1 MGHAMNL
8 RLLLT
13 TLLVPAAALAQQEQP
28 QPQAQQPQAQ
38 QPQAQQPQAQ
48 QPQAQEPA
56 SQAQQPA
63 ADPYAERNK
72 RVQEMLRQRGFY
84 NGPINGDIGPNTQ
97 AAIAQFQ
104 LSMPMPASGMLDE
117 TTLAA
122 LGVEEPASSGP
133 TAQAATEPVKQG
145 EIDNQNQNQ
154 NPNRQLGGSCD
165 SLIGP
170 EKDRCLQQGGTVEA
184 STNATASTGGSAP
197 PTEKGN

>member
-13 TLLVPAAALAQQEQP
+13 TLLIPAAALAQQEQP
-28 QPQAQQPQAQ
+28 QPQAQ

-122 LGVEEPASSGP
+122 LGVEESASSGP

-145 EIDNQNQNQ
+145 EKEDQ

-184 STNATASTGGSAP
+184 STNAAAGTGGSAP

>member
-1 MGHAMNL
+1 MGHTMNL

-13 TLLVPAAALAQQEQP
+13 TLLIPAAALAQQQEQ
-28 QPQAQQPQAQ
+28 
-38 QPQAQQPQAQ
+38 Q
-48 QPQAQEPA
+48 QPQAQEP
-56 SQAQQPA
+56 QAQLPA

-72 RVQEMLRQRGFY
+72 RVQEVLRQRGFY
-84 NGPINGDIGPNTQ
+84 NGPVNGDIGPNTQ

-122 LGVEEPASSGP
+122 LGVEQPASAG
-133 TAQAATEPVKQG
+133 ATEQANEPVNQTQN
-145 EIDNQNQNQ
+145 DNQ
-154 NPNRQLGGSCD
+154 NRQLGGSCD

-197 PTEKGN
+197 ATEKGN

>member
-1 MGHAMNL
+1 MIL

-13 TLLVPAAALAQQEQP
+13 TMLIPAAALAQQVQ
-28 QPQAQQPQAQ
+28 QAQAQQEQ
-38 QPQAQQPQAQ
+38 QPQQEQQAQ
-48 QPQAQEPA
+48 PR
-56 SQAQQPA
+56 QPA
-63 ADPYAERNK
+63 ADPYVERNK

-104 LSMPMPASGMLDE
+104 LSLPMPASGMLDE

-122 LGVEEPASSGP
+122 LGVEEPASTGQ
-133 TAQAATEPVKQG
+133 TAQAAGEPAS
-145 EIDNQNQNQ
+145 Q
-154 NPNRQLGGSCD
+154 NPEQNDNRDRQLGGSCD

-184 STNATASTGGSAP
+184 STKSSASTGASAP
-197 PTEKGN
+197 ASGKGN